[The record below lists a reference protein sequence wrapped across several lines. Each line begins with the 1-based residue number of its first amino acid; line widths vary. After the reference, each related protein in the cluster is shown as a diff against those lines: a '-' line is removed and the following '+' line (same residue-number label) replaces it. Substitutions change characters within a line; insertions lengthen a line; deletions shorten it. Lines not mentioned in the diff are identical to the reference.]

1 MDINSSAYRT
11 SYFRTQQHS
20 YQKTSGSK
28 TFMKGQGQ
36 IQASKS
42 VSISATI
49 HSVEKTDKYDLE
61 NITPKE
67 TQTLAKKFLKEDL
80 ISFSS
85 FISMMV
91 IGIKHALPP
100 GQINV
105 EPNNEPFNLL
115 KEVEA
120 RTSWTHSTSKE
131 DLNDTKNLLELLY
144 GYQSD
149 SINITA

>member
-1 MDINSSAYRT
+1 MNINSSTYRT
-11 SYFRTQQHS
+11 SYLRSQQHGN
-20 YQKTSGSK
+20 QKTPGRK
-28 TFMKGQGQ
+28 TFIEGQGQ

-42 VSISATI
+42 VEITATI
-49 HSVEKTDKYDLE
+49 HSVEKTEKYDLE

-67 TQTLAKKFLKEDL
+67 THTLAKKFLKEDL

-85 FISMMV
+85 FLSMMV

-105 EPNNEPFNLL
+105 KPNNEPFNLL

-131 DLNDTKNLLELLY
+131 DINDTKKLLEFLY